1 MKKDKIQNILKK
13 IGKNLDISI
22 VQIQRNFAVSYPEA
36 VQIYNLLNKEKHDDN
51 TLSSKECSEETES

>member
-13 IGKNLDISI
+13 IGKNLGISI

-51 TLSSKECSEETES
+51 TLSSKERSEETES